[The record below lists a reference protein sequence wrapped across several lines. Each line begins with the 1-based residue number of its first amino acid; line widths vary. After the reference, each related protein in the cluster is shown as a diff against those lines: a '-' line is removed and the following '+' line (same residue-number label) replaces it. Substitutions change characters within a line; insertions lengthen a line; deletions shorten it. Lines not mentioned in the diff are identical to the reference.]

1 VTITVGCRY
10 ENGPYSVE
18 TKNTAIMTT
27 VTVVNP
33 TIWRRSG
40 VVPRRQRTISD
51 VRAISQPR
59 LTRVDQKYD
68 SAGLEIVMNWRSLVR
83 VAITNSPAE
92 TPSRIFQSL
101 PGSGPSG

>member
-1 VTITVGCRY
+1 M
-10 ENGPYSVE
+10 E

-33 TIWRRSG
+33 TIWRRSRA
-40 VVPRRQRTISD
+40 VPRRQRTISD
-51 VRAISQPR
+51 ARAISQPR

-68 SAGLEIVMNWRSLVR
+68 SERLEMATKLYSLVR
-83 VAITNSPAE
+83 VAVTNSAAE